1 MIRFPLEDM
10 RTQDFSSH
18 PEIELER
25 INVPHSS
32 TLTTAPNDP
41 EVVAEILASA
51 SIGAY
56 DTTTGR
62 RNREPFGRFRRNSVR
77 AGAEAQRHDEE
88 LDEEADLQLQVMLLR
103 EENARLK
110 AGRHRPSDVGT
121 MIDELRL
128 VAAEEEGDLLD
139 DAWSLLS
146 ECLVIREGLSQA
158 CVEIENAVG
167 SVRQRLATLVV
178 RIEGLARDDSSV
190 SGGASGGRASEAA

>member
-1 MIRFPLEDM
+1 MIRFPLEDT
-10 RTQDFSSH
+10 RTEDFSSH
-18 PEIELER
+18 EKIELER
-25 INVPHSS
+25 IIVPHSS
-32 TLTTAPNDP
+32 ALTTAPNDP

-51 SIGAY
+51 SRGAY
-56 DTTTGR
+56 ETTTGR

-77 AGAEAQRHDEE
+77 GAGEAQGHDEE

-146 ECLVIREGLSQA
+146 ECLVIREGLAQA

-190 SGGASGGRASEAA
+190 PGGASGGRAAEAA

>member
-1 MIRFPLEDM
+1 MIRFPLEDI
-10 RTQDFSSH
+10 RTQDVSPRQKS
-18 PEIELER
+18 ELER
-25 INVPHSS
+25 TIVPTASA
-32 TLTTAPNDP
+32 LTSAPHDP
-41 EVVAEILASA
+41 ETVAEILASA
-51 SIGAY
+51 SRNSY
-56 DTTTGR
+56 ETTTAR
-62 RNREPFGRFRRNSVR
+62 RNLQPFGRFRRNAVR
-77 AGAEAQRHDEE
+77 GSAEAQRHDEE

-128 VAAEEEGDLLD
+128 VASEEEGDLLD

-146 ECLVIREGLSQA
+146 ECLVIREGLAQA

-178 RIEGLARDDSSV
+178 RIEGLARDDSAV
-190 SGGASGGRASEAA
+190 PGGASGGRASEAA

>member
-10 RTQDFSSH
+10 RTQDVSPRQKS
-18 PEIELER
+18 ELER
-25 INVPHSS
+25 TIVPTASA
-32 TLTTAPNDP
+32 LTSAPNDP
-41 EVVAEILASA
+41 ETVAEILAAA
-51 SIGAY
+51 SRNSY
-56 DTTTGR
+56 ETTTAR
-62 RNREPFGRFRRNSVR
+62 RNPQPFGRFRRNAERGS
-77 AGAEAQRHDEE
+77 AEAQRHDEE
-88 LDEEADLQLQVMLLR
+88 LDDEADLQLQVMLLR

-128 VAAEEEGDLLD
+128 VASEEEGDLLD

-146 ECLVIREGLSQA
+146 ECLVIREGLAQA

-178 RIEGLARDDSSV
+178 RIEGLAQDDASV
-190 SGGASGGRASEAA
+190 PGGASGGRASEAA

>member
-1 MIRFPLEDM
+1 VPN
-10 RTQDFSSH
+10 SSA
-18 PEIELER
+18 
-25 INVPHSS
+25 
-32 TLTTAPNDP
+32 LTAVPNDP
-41 EVVAEILASA
+41 EAVAEIVASA
-51 SIGAY
+51 SRSAFE
-56 DTTTGR
+56 TTTAR
-62 RNREPFGRFRRNSVR
+62 RNPQPFGRFRRNSVR
-77 AGAEAQRHDEE
+77 GAAEAQRHDEE
-88 LDEEADLQLQVMLLR
+88 LDEEADLELQVMLLR

-128 VAAEEEGDLLD
+128 VASAEEGDLLD

-178 RIEGLARDDSSV
+178 RIEGLARNDSAMSD
-190 SGGASGGRASEAA
+190 GASLGRASEAS

>member
-10 RTQDFSSH
+10 RTQDVSPRQKS
-18 PEIELER
+18 ELER
-25 INVPHSS
+25 TIVPTASA
-32 TLTTAPNDP
+32 LTSAPNDP

-51 SIGAY
+51 SRNAY
-56 DTTTGR
+56 ETTTAR
-62 RNREPFGRFRRNSVR
+62 RNPQPFGRFRRNSVR
-77 AGAEAQRHDEE
+77 ASGEAQRHDEE

-128 VAAEEEGDLLD
+128 VASEEEGDLLD

-146 ECLVIREGLSQA
+146 ECLVIREGLAQA

-190 SGGASGGRASEAA
+190 PAGASGGRASEAA